1 VAVAVA
7 AVAMVV
13 AAIWHTDCAGSGGG
27 DGYCNRKEGEQPI
40 EELHGQKNYNV
51 PLVAIPSKRYTQRD
65 INKSSSG
72 SALGLESAPS

>member
-1 VAVAVA
+1 MGIV
-7 AVAMVV
+7 
-13 AAIWHTDCAGSGGG
+13 TE
-27 DGYCNRKEGEQPI
+27 RKVSSPI

-72 SALGLESAPS
+72 SALVLKVHHLRSTAVESHEFKTPLVAVWHY

>member
-1 VAVAVA
+1 
-7 AVAMVV
+7 MVV

-51 PLVAIPSKRYTQRD
+51 PLVAKLTSHNSHLGVIGNTSQRAAELL
-65 INKSSSG
+65 IG
-72 SALGLESAPS
+72 EVHVMYE